1 MSHARHH
8 ADEGSLKRLR
18 KALDLD
24 PQDVGM
30 ILIFALA
37 VGLLS
42 IAGPAAI
49 ETLVNTVAFGVL
61 FWPVVALALVMLAL
75 LLIAATMKCLQILLA
90 EYLQRRLFVRYA
102 EKFAA
107 NFSRA
112 EPSSYEGRN
121 AGDLADRFFE
131 ISSVQKSLAGL
142 LVEGIGVVMITLVGF
157 MLLSCYHPYLLS
169 YAVIL
174 VVSVVVVTLT
184 LGTGA
189 VSTRIEE
196 SYAKF
201 DLAGWIGEIARSPSL
216 FRTGSMQGLA
226 LDRARS
232 LSADYIRARKDH
244 FRIFWRQNLFMIYL
258 EAVGSTFLLGLG
270 GWLVINRQLTLG
282 QLVASE
288 LIVTLVL
295 SALAKS
301 GKHLQSF
308 YDLEASLDKLG
319 VIESF
324 TLEPEG
330 GEVLLPAGKPLS
342 VQAFCPAPGGEISL
356 EAPAGSRIALLGPP
370 GSGKTRLLETL
381 SLLRSP
387 EGSRVFFDG
396 IGSTTLNRSAAR
408 ALIALAGRGEVFSGT
423 ILENLRAGNDK
434 IGVEEI
440 RQALQDAGLEERV
453 ASLPQGLSTP
463 LSSTGWPLSASE
475 LVLLGIARAILAKP
489 RLLLLD
495 GTLDLLDPELH
506 PALITRLSAPDAPWT
521 LIVGTTRRD
530 VAERIGT
537 IVTIP

>member
-142 LVEGIGVVMITLVGF
+142 LVEGIGVVMITLVGLI
-157 MLLSCYHPYLLS
+157 LLSCYHPYLLS

-174 VVSVVVVTLT
+174 IVSVVVVTLT

-330 GEVLLPAGKPLS
+330 GEVLLPAGKPLA

-356 EAPAGSRIALLGPP
+356 EASAG
-370 GSGKTRLLETL
+370 

-387 EGSRVFFDG
+387 EGARVFFDG

-408 ALIALAGRGEVFSGT
+408 GLIALAGRGEVFSGT

>member
-1 MSHARHH
+1 
-8 ADEGSLKRLR
+8 
-18 KALDLD
+18 
-24 PQDVGM
+24 
-30 ILIFALA
+30 
-37 VGLLS
+37 
-42 IAGPAAI
+42 
-49 ETLVNTVAFGVL
+49 
-61 FWPVVALALVMLAL
+61 
-75 LLIAATMKCLQILLA
+75 
-90 EYLQRRLFVRYA
+90 
-102 EKFAA
+102 
-107 NFSRA
+107 
-112 EPSSYEGRN
+112 
-121 AGDLADRFFE
+121 
-131 ISSVQKSLAGL
+131 
-142 LVEGIGVVMITLVGF
+142 
-157 MLLSCYHPYLLS
+157 
-169 YAVIL
+169 
-174 VVSVVVVTLT
+174 
-184 LGTGA
+184 
-189 VSTRIEE
+189 
-196 SYAKF
+196 
-201 DLAGWIGEIARSPSL
+201 
-216 FRTGSMQGLA
+216 
-226 LDRARS
+226 
-232 LSADYIRARKDH
+232 
-244 FRIFWRQNLFMIYL
+244 MIYL

-330 GEVLLPAGKPLS
+330 GEVLLPAGKPLA

-356 EAPAGSRIALLGPP
+356 EASAGSRIALLGPP
-370 GSGKTRLLETL
+370 GCGKTRFLETL

-387 EGSRVFFDG
+387 EGARVFFDG

-408 ALIALAGRGEVFSGT
+408 GLIALAGRGEVFSGT

>member
-1 MSHARHH
+1 
-8 ADEGSLKRLR
+8 
-18 KALDLD
+18 
-24 PQDVGM
+24 
-30 ILIFALA
+30 
-37 VGLLS
+37 
-42 IAGPAAI
+42 
-49 ETLVNTVAFGVL
+49 
-61 FWPVVALALVMLAL
+61 
-75 LLIAATMKCLQILLA
+75 
-90 EYLQRRLFVRYA
+90 
-102 EKFAA
+102 
-107 NFSRA
+107 
-112 EPSSYEGRN
+112 
-121 AGDLADRFFE
+121 
-131 ISSVQKSLAGL
+131 
-142 LVEGIGVVMITLVGF
+142 
-157 MLLSCYHPYLLS
+157 
-169 YAVIL
+169 
-174 VVSVVVVTLT
+174 VVTLT

-319 VIESF
+319 VIDSF

-342 VQAFCPAPGGEISL
+342 VQAFCPAPGWEISL

-408 ALIALAGRGEVFSGT
+408 ELIAHAGRGEVFSGS